1 MTAVLEFATT
11 TKSDRKS
18 LYIFSELYNEDKI
31 LAVNNLYPD
40 MAEVLHVTFV
50 FCCQTQLREGA
61 NASDSDLIE
70 IFWEI

>member
-18 LYIFSELYNEDKI
+18 LYIFSELYSEDKI

-40 MAEVLHVTFV
+40 MAEVVHVTFV
-50 FCCQTQLREGA
+50 LCCQTQLREGT